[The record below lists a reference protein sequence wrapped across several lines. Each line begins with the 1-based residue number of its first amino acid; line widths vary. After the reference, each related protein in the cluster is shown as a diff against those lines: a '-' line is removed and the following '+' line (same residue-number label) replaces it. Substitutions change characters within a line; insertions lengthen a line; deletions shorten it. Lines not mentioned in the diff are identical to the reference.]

1 VRFFRPVPR
10 VSLAQPADARALADL
25 YAEIW
30 RPWAGVLDRRFIDE
44 QLASPEEIR
53 VWLTGGFELYRAT
66 YEGRL
71 AGAVRLSF
79 PTGTCLLDRL
89 AVAEQTR
96 RKGFGQVLAEHS
108 VSRAKRAGASR
119 VWVLVSPKLEAAA
132 GLFRGLGFK
141 ETSRF
146 VADYWGEE
154 VALLELGV

>member
-10 VSLAQPADARALADL
+10 VSLAQPADAQPLAEL
-25 YAEIW
+25 YSQIW
-30 RPWAGVLDRRFIDE
+30 QPWAGVLDRRFIED
-44 QLASPEEIR
+44 QLASPEEVT

-66 YEGRL
+66 HEGRL
-71 AGAVRLSF
+71 VGAVRLSF
-79 PTGTCLLDRL
+79 PTGTCLVDRL
-89 AVAEQTR
+89 VVAQDTR
-96 RKGFGQVLAEHS
+96 HKGFGQILAEHS

-141 ETSRF
+141 EISRF